1 MFDSKSGTRPSA
13 RAGARRA
20 SGIRLVLAA
29 AVVAGSV
36 LATVPGDAAFASG
49 GWSAPIAADPGQTVS
64 SVSCPSVRFCI
75 AVDEAGNAII
85 HKRNNSWEAPNPIE
99 VGDGGLPSVSC
110 TSTIFCMAV
119 DGAGNVRRYSYGTWF
134 KKFSIDSV
142 ALDAVA
148 CTKGTTCVAVDS
160 AGDALVY
167 GPVGWSTPDL
177 IDSSHSLTAVSC
189 ATAAFC
195 VAIDANGA
203 LTFNGTTWSG
213 RSIIDL
219 LGTLESVSCASSS
232 LCAAVD
238 DNGDAVSYN
247 GAGWSLLPAIVDPG
261 HVLTAVSCPTWGNLC
276 VAVDNHGDAFTY
288 DGTTWSAATT
298 IDATNALVALSCP
311 TVNFCVAVDASG
323 NALTFPPPLKITTTS
338 LPTATARHPYSATVH
353 ATGGNPPYR
362 WLANLPRGL
371 RINRTTGLISGT
383 PRQAGAITITV
394 TVRDQKIRLSHRV
407 PSQDRASKLL
417 PFNIS

>member
-1 MFDSKSGTRPSA
+1 MFDSKSGTRPSTG
-13 RAGARRA
+13 AGARRA
-20 SGIRLVLAA
+20 AGVRLVLAA
-29 AVVAGSV
+29 AIVVGSALV
-36 LATVPGDAAFASG
+36 AVPGGAAFATG

-75 AVDEAGNAII
+75 AVDEAGHAII
-85 HKRNNSWEAPNPIE
+85 HKRNNSWEAPNPID

-119 DGAGNVRRYSYGTWF
+119 DGMGNVRRYSYGTWF
-134 KKFSIDSV
+134 KKLSIDPGE

-148 CTKGTTCVAVDS
+148 CTKGTICVAVDA
-160 AGDALVY
+160 AGAALVY
-167 GPVGWSTPDL
+167 GPVGWSAPDP
-177 IDSSHSLTAVSC
+177 IDSNPLTAVSC
-189 ATAAFC
+189 PTAVFC
-195 VAIDANGA
+195 VAIDHDGA

-213 RSIIDL
+213 RSTIDV

-232 LCAAVD
+232 LCVAVD
-238 DNGDAVSYN
+238 DNGDAVSYS

-261 HVLTAVSCPTWGNLC
+261 HALTAVSCPTRGNLC

-298 IDATNALVALSCP
+298 IDGTTALVALSCP
-311 TVNFCVAVDASG
+311 TVNFCLAVDG
-323 NALTFPPPLKITTTS
+323 LGEALTFPPPLKITTTS

-362 WLANLPRGL
+362 WLADLPRGL

-383 PRQAGAITITV
+383 PRQAGSITITV

-407 PSQDRASKLL
+407 PSQDRASVQL
-417 PFNIS
+417 PLNVS